1 MKSQLTSTE
10 NPVRRIV
17 FIYTLFSSLYIIF
30 ADKILKLLTNKSA
43 FLIQLETLK
52 EWGFILSTSGLL
64 YVLIRAGL
72 QFYLQLQESEQN
84 YRRIFE
90 NTVEGIYQVTNDGRY
105 ISANPALARIYGY
118 NSPNELIGNL
128 GWHTSNLELY
138 QLLQESDAITGFESQ
153 VNRPDGSCIWTSSN
167 ARAVRDRTGKLLY
180 YEGTF
185 EDITSRRRAEQALFD
200 SKEQYRVIRVISV
213 TSDAECTI
221 VTPDGQMITEWV
233 SEAFLRVSG
242 YTFAEISTPEG
253 WRRLIHPDDW
263 LKQQNLL
270 NLVSGHS
277 SVSEHRIVTRSGE
290 VRWLRDDA
298 RSQWDKRK
306 SRVIPILGAL
316 QDITERKQ
324 AEALIQQSAGEI
336 NQILNMLPT
345 FVWKFCPATT
355 QFIHASEI
363 LTEISGISK
372 EAFFENYQIWDDR
385 VDLGEESQEAIRI
398 AWEAITKGEPY
409 RVVYLFHTLHR
420 GDRWFEI
427 TARPAIEDGI
437 LYYYGSTADISERQ
451 RQTLLRKQAETALR
465 QANEALE
472 IRVQERTA
480 ELEEVVQALQ
490 AEIAER
496 KLAQETLKRYQLL
509 SEHARDIVLFI
520 GNQGQIIEANQAA
533 IQAYGYEREEI
544 LTLSIQDLRDPPTH
558 TAIAQQLE
566 QAEDRGILFT
576 TTHRRKDGSTFPVEV
591 SSQSGVIGNQR
602 VLLSIIRD
610 ISESLRHATLRK
622 LAEEALQKSEERF
635 RNLLETTSDWVW
647 ELDENAVYTYAS
659 PKVRDI
665 LGYEP
670 EEVLGKTPFDLM
682 PPEEAFRIANTFGPI
697 AAQAMPFS
705 CLENTNIHK
714 NGHRVVLETSGV
726 PVFDG
731 AGKFRGYRGID
742 RDITERK
749 QAEEALRESEQRFR
763 AIFEREAM
771 GVVLTTLEGRLLAS
785 NSKFREMLGYSEQEL
800 QGMLFT
806 ELTHPDDVMPD
817 WELYQTL
824 MAGNQ
829 DSYQLEKR
837 YICKDGHVAWGY
849 LTVSLIRSASGAPQF
864 STATIQD
871 ITERKQIEAALR
883 ESEERFRQLAENI
896 QQVFWMAAPD
906 EKQMLYISPAY
917 EQVWGQTC
925 ESLYQQPESWLD
937 SIYPE
942 DRQLV
947 IAGLKKR
954 QQEVDDYEY
963 RIVRP
968 DGAIRWIRDR
978 SFPVRDE
985 TGQIYRIAGIAE
997 DISDRKRTEEEV
1009 HFLQTMTQAI
1019 FESQDFHS
1027 ALFIAL
1033 QKVCEATGW
1042 DFGEAWVPRSDGSVL
1057 ECSPAW
1063 YSRVDSLEEFR
1074 KSSQVYT
1081 FPPGTGLPGRVW
1093 VSKQPEW
1100 RRDVSIESNQ
1110 VYLRAQEAMKVGL
1123 KAALGIPIVN
1133 HDSVLTVLVFY
1144 MFESREEDERLI
1156 DLISASTELGLF
1168 MQRKRAEEEIH
1179 NALEKEKELNELKSR
1194 FVSMTSHE
1202 FRTPLATILFSAGL
1216 LKTYGFKWTEEKK
1229 KIHLDR
1235 IQTAVQR
1242 MNGMLDEVLLIGKN
1256 EAGKTEFN
1264 PAPIELETFCQDV
1277 VAEMQLT
1284 AGDRH
1289 SLIFTSKGAC
1299 PAACI
1304 DEKLLRHILS
1314 NLLSNA
1320 IKYTPGGGMIKCEL
1334 TCHNRE
1340 AIFQIKDPG
1349 IGIPPQDRQR
1359 LFETFHR
1366 ASNVGNI
1373 PGTGLGLAIIKKFV
1387 DLHKGQITVES
1398 EVGVGTTFTIKLPL
1412 NGDC

>member
-1 MKSQLTSTE
+1 MKNQLTSTE
-10 NPVRRIV
+10 NLVRRIV
-17 FIYTLFSSLYIIF
+17 SIYILISIIYIVSGNE
-30 ADKILKLLTNKSA
+30 ILNLLSKNLA

-52 EWGFILSTSGLL
+52 KWGFILSISGLL

-72 QFYLQLQESEQN
+72 QLQQSEHN

-90 NTVEGIYQVTNDGRY
+90 NTVEGIYQVTDDGRY
-105 ISANPALARIYGY
+105 MNANPALARIYGY

-128 GWHTSNLELY
+128 HWHASNLELY
-138 QLLQESDAITGFESQ
+138 QLLQKTDAVTGFESQ
-153 VNRPDGSCIWTSSN
+153 VNRPDGSCIWISSN
-167 ARAVRDRTGKLLY
+167 ARAVRDRSGKLLY
-180 YEGTF
+180 YEGTV
-185 EDITSRRRAEQALFD
+185 EDITSRRQTEQALFD
-200 SKEQYRVIRVISV
+200 SKEQYRVISEL
-213 TSDAECTI
+213 TSDTYCLTVA
-221 VTPDGQMITEWV
+221 PDGQMTTEWV
-233 SEAFLRVSG
+233 SETFLRVSG
-242 YTFAEISTPEG
+242 YTFAEIITLDG

-263 LKQQNLL
+263 LKVQQNFL
-270 NLVSGHS
+270 NLVSGS
-277 SVSEHRIVTRSGE
+277 SEISEHRIVTRSGE
-290 VRWLRDDA
+290 VRWLRNYA
-298 RSQWDKRK
+298 RSQWDEQKQ
-306 SRVIPILGAL
+306 RVIRILGAL
-316 QDITERKQ
+316 QDITDCKA
-324 AEALIQQSAGEI
+324 AEALLQRSAGEI
-336 NQILNMLPT
+336 NQIFNMLPS

-355 QFIHASEI
+355 QFIYASEI
-363 LTEISGISK
+363 LTELSGISR
-372 EAFFENYQIWDDR
+372 EAFFENYQIWDER
-385 VDLGEESQEAIRI
+385 VDLGHESQEAIRI
-398 AWEAITKGEPY
+398 AWEAITNGEPY

-427 TARPAIEDGI
+427 TARPAIEDGV

-451 RQTLLRKQAETALR
+451 RQTMLCKQAETALR

-472 IRVQERTA
+472 IRVQERTV
-480 ELEEVVQALQ
+480 ELEDVVQALQ

-496 KLAQETLKRYQLL
+496 KLAQETLKHYQLL

-544 LTLSIQDLRDPPTH
+544 VALNIQDLRDPPTH

-566 QAEDRGILFT
+566 QAEQRGILFT

-591 SSQSGVIGNQR
+591 SSQSWVIDNQR

-610 ISESLRHATLRK
+610 ISESLRHVTLRK

-647 ELDENAVYTYAS
+647 EVDENAVYIYTS

-697 AAQAMPFS
+697 AAQAIPFS
-705 CLENTNIHK
+705 CLENINIHK

-726 PVFDG
+726 PVFDSS
-731 AGKFRGYRGID
+731 GKFRGYRGID

-749 QAEEALRESEQRFR
+749 QAEEALRESEERFR
-763 AIFEREAM
+763 TIFEREAM

-785 NSKFREMLGYSEQEL
+785 NPKFREILGYSEQEL
-800 QGMLFT
+800 QGMLFS
-806 ELTHPDDVMPD
+806 ELAHPDDAMQD
-817 WELYQTL
+817 RELYQEL
-824 MAGNQ
+824 MTGKQ

-849 LTVSLIRSASGAPQF
+849 LTVSLIRTASGAPQF

-883 ESEERFRQLAENI
+883 ESEERFRQLAKNI
-896 QQVFWMAAPD
+896 PQVFWMTTPD
-906 EKQMLYISPAY
+906 EKQMLYISPPY
-917 EQVWGQTC
+917 EHVWGQTC

-942 DRQLV
+942 DRQSV
-947 IAGLKKR
+947 IDGLEKR

-963 RIVRP
+963 RIIRP
-968 DGAIRWIRDR
+968 DGTIRWIRDR

-985 TGQIYRIAGIAE
+985 TGQVYRIAGIAE
-997 DISDRKRTEEEV
+997 DISDRKRAEEEV

-1019 FESQDFHS
+1019 FESPDFHS
-1027 ALFIAL
+1027 ALFVAL

-1042 DFGEAWVPRSDGSVL
+1042 DFGEAWIPQSDNSVL
-1057 ECSPAW
+1057 ECSRGW
-1063 YSRVDSLEEFR
+1063 YSRATCLEEFR
-1074 KSSQVYT
+1074 QGGENLT
-1081 FPPGTGLPGRVW
+1081 FAPGIGLPGRVW

-1100 RRDVSIESNQ
+1100 QRDVSGESHQ
-1110 VYLRAQEAMKVGL
+1110 VYFRVNLAMKIGL
-1123 KAALGIPIVN
+1123 KAALGIPIIA
-1133 HDSVLTVLVFY
+1133 DDTVLAVLVFY
-1144 MFESREEDERLI
+1144 MFESCEQDERLI
-1156 DLISASTELGLF
+1156 ELISASTELGLF
-1168 MQRKRAEEEIH
+1168 MQRKRAEEEIR
-1179 NALEKEKELNELKSR
+1179 NALEKEKELHELKSR

-1202 FRTPLATILFSAGL
+1202 FRTPLSTILFSAGL
-1216 LKTYGFKWTEEKK
+1216 LENYGFKWTEEKK
-1229 KIHLDR
+1229 RIHLHR
-1235 IQTAVQR
+1235 IKTAVQR
-1242 MNGMLDEVLLIGKN
+1242 MDGMLDEVLLIGKN

-1264 PAPIELETFCQDV
+1264 PAAIELETFCQDL

-1289 SLIFTSKGAC
+1289 SLIFSSQGEC
-1299 PAACI
+1299 LAACI

-1320 IKYTPGGGMIKCEL
+1320 IKYTPGGGIIKCEL
-1334 TCHNRE
+1334 SCHNGE
-1340 AIFQIKDPG
+1340 AIFQIKDRG

-1373 PGTGLGLAIIKKFV
+1373 PGTGLGLAIIKNFV
-1387 DLHKGQITVES
+1387 DLHKGKITVES

-1412 NGDC
+1412 SGDC

>member
-1 MKSQLTSTE
+1 MKSQLASTE
-10 NPVRRIV
+10 NPVYKLV
-17 FIYTLFSSLYIIF
+17 FIYTLLSSISIIF
-30 ADKILKLLTNKSA
+30 ADIIFNLFTNKLAFSIQVEILKD
-43 FLIQLETLK
+43 
-52 EWGFILSTSGLL
+52 WGFILSTSGLL
-64 YVLIRAGL
+64 YVLIRTS
-72 QFYLQLQESEQN
+72 LQLQQSEQN
-84 YRRIFE
+84 YHRLFE
-90 NTVEGIYQVTNDGRY
+90 NAAEGIYQVTNDGRY

-118 NSPNELIGNL
+118 NSPSDLISNFH
-128 GWHTSNLELY
+128 WHASNLELY
-138 QLLQESDAITGFESQ
+138 QLLQKSDVVTGFESQ
-153 VNRPDGSCIWTSSN
+153 VNRPDSSCIWTSSN
-167 ARAVRDRTGKLLY
+167 VRAVRDRNGKLLY
-180 YEGTF
+180 YEGTV
-185 EDITSRRRAEQALFD
+185 EDITSRRRTEQALFD
-200 SKEQYRVIRVISV
+200 SKEQYRVISEL
-213 TSDAECTI
+213 TSDAYCI
-221 VTPDGQMITEWV
+221 RVAPDGQIITEWV
-233 SEAFLRVSG
+233 SEAFLQVSG

-253 WRRLIHPDDW
+253 WRQLIHPDDW
-263 LKQQNLL
+263 LKVQQNLL

-277 SVSEHRIVTRSGE
+277 GITEYRIVTRSGE
-290 VRWLRDDA
+290 IRWLRDSA
-298 RSQWDKRK
+298 RSQWDEPQQ
-306 SRVIPILGAL
+306 RVIRILGTL
-316 QDITERKQ
+316 EDITERKA
-324 AEALIQQSAGEI
+324 AEALIQRSSGEI
-336 NQILNMLPT
+336 NQIFNMLPS

-363 LTEISGISK
+363 LTELSGIST
-372 EAFFENYQIWDDR
+372 EAFFENYQVWDDR
-385 VDLGEESQEAIRI
+385 VDLGHESQEAIRI

-409 RVVYLFHTLHR
+409 QVVYLFHTLHR

-427 TARPAIEDGI
+427 TARPVIEDGI

-451 RQTLLRKQAETALR
+451 QQTMLCKQAETALR

-490 AEIAER
+490 GEIAER
-496 KLAQETLKRYQLL
+496 KLAQETLKHYQLL

-520 GNQGQIIEANQAA
+520 GHQGQIIEANQAA

-544 LTLSIQDLRDPPTH
+544 LTLNIQDLRDPPTQI
-558 TAIAQQLE
+558 AIAQALE

-591 SSQSGVIGNQR
+591 SCQSWVIDNQR

-647 ELDENAVYTYAS
+647 ELDENAIYTYSS

-670 EEVLGKTPFDLM
+670 EEVLGKTPFDFM

-697 AAQAMPFS
+697 AAQAIPFS
-705 CLENTNIHK
+705 CLENINIPK

-726 PVFDG
+726 PIFD
-731 AGKFRGYRGID
+731 ASGKFRGYRGID

-749 QAEEALRESEQRFR
+749 QAEEALRESEERFR
-763 AIFEREAM
+763 TIFEREAM

-785 NSKFREMLGYSEQEL
+785 NPKFQEILGYSEQEL

-806 ELTHPDDVMPD
+806 ELTHPDDVMTD
-817 WELYQTL
+817 WELYQAL
-824 MAGNQ
+824 IAGNR

-849 LTVSLIRSASGAPQF
+849 LTVSLIRTANGAPQF

-896 QQVFWMAAPD
+896 PQVFWMTTPD

-942 DRQLV
+942 DRQSV
-947 IAGLKKR
+947 IDGFEKR

-963 RIVRP
+963 RIIRP
-968 DGAIRWIRDR
+968 DGTIRWIRDR

-985 TGQIYRIAGIAE
+985 VGQVYRIAGIAE
-997 DISDRKRTEEEV
+997 DITERKRTEEEV
-1009 HFLQTMTQAI
+1009 RFLQTMTHAI

-1042 DFGEAWVPRSDGSVL
+1042 DFGEAWIPRSDGSVL

-1063 YSRVDSLEEFR
+1063 YSRADSLEEFR

-1110 VYLRAQEAMKVGL
+1110 VYLRGQQAMKAGL

-1156 DLISASTELGLF
+1156 ELISASTELGLF

-1179 NALEKEKELNELKSR
+1179 SALEKEKELHELKSR

-1216 LKTYGFKWTEEKK
+1216 LENYGFKWTEDKK
-1229 KIHLDR
+1229 KIHLHR

-1242 MNGMLDEVLLIGKN
+1242 MNGMLDEVLLIGKT

-1264 PAPIELETFCQDV
+1264 PAPIELETFCQDL

-1299 PAACI
+1299 PAASI

-1314 NLLSNA
+1314 NLLSNG
-1320 IKYTPGGGMIKCEL
+1320 IKYTPGGGIIKCEL
-1334 TCHNRE
+1334 TCHNGE
-1340 AIFQIKDPG
+1340 ATFQIKDQG

-1412 NGDC
+1412 NEDC